1 MKQAEKNMKRR
12 FTNLPRS
19 IVWVLKIGIAVA
31 GFALLG
37 WWFVAVVVGVDIA
50 VAVVKTLLSCL
61 VSLLCL
67 AVVITLII
75 ALIF

>member
-1 MKQAEKNMKRR
+1 MKRR

-37 WWFVAVVVGVDIA
+37 WWFVAVVVGMKIA